1 MKPSE
6 ALAAHR
12 EELLAIAAGFA
23 ASKLRAFGASLIN
36 A

>member
-6 ALAAHR
+6 ALAAHS
-12 EELLAIAAGFA
+12 EALLAIAAGFA
-23 ASKLRAFGASLIN
+23 ASNLRAFGARLIN

>member
-6 ALAAHR
+6 ALATHS

-23 ASKLRAFGASLIN
+23 AGNLRAFGASLIN